1 MSETVFLLSPCA
13 RLYLPLYPSAAGSW
27 GGWDESPRRCQDI
40 NTIPPGAPHL
50 PSPGVFLFRTALP
63 PQGNIMF
70 TCRMTGQGERG
81 PAAEG
86 TAGDGDGAGPGRAVR
101 VHVQDAVALGAV

>member
-1 MSETVFLLSPCA
+1 
-13 RLYLPLYPSAAGSW
+13 
-27 GGWDESPRRCQDI
+27 
-40 NTIPPGAPHL
+40 
-50 PSPGVFLFRTALP
+50 
-63 PQGNIMF
+63 MF